1 MTYLLV
7 PIAVVPLSV
16 SRNTKVCQCPL
27 FSLLLYV
34 QTQTK
39 NKRKK
44 KRKEKKE
51 RKQERNKEEYRMV
64 FAQLKFSIMYL
75 SLLVSVFY
83 RIHSFSFLLEQN
95 KPIDAFGL
103 DYWCCLFGMSK

>member
-44 KRKEKKE
+44 KKKRKE
-51 RKQERNKEEYRMV
+51 RKKERNKEEYRMV

-83 RIHSFSFLLEQN
+83 RIHSFSFSIRTKQTH
-95 KPIDAFGL
+95 
-103 DYWCCLFGMSK
+103 

>member
-1 MTYLLV
+1 MTYFLV

-39 NKRKK
+39 NKREKKKK
-44 KRKEKKE
+44 KRKK
-51 RKQERNKEEYRMV
+51 ERNKEEYRMV

-83 RIHSFSFLLEQN
+83 RIHSFSFRLEQN

>member
-44 KRKEKKE
+44 KKKKRKKARKK
-51 RKQERNKEEYRMV
+51 
-64 FAQLKFSIMYL
+64 
-75 SLLVSVFY
+75 
-83 RIHSFSFLLEQN
+83 
-95 KPIDAFGL
+95 
-103 DYWCCLFGMSK
+103 

>member
-44 KRKEKKE
+44 KRKD
-51 RKQERNKEEYRMV
+51 RKKEEYRIV

-95 KPIDAFGL
+95 KPIDTFGL